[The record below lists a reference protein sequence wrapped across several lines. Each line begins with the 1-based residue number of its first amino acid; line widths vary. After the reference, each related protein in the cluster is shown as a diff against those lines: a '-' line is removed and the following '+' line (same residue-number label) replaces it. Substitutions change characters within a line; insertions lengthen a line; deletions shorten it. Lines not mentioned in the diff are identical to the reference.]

1 MGHCPSCGNSNAA
14 HARFC
19 QACGA
24 ALPEP
29 VSGETLSPD
38 ETSSPGEVRDDSP
51 PVQRE
56 YGGFWVRVVAAIID
70 WMVVGVATGIIAAA
84 AMGLLGVGVT
94 LFVVISWL
102 YEAFLLSSER
112 QATLGKLAM
121 GLVVTDYND
130 RRLTF
135 GRATGRH
142 FAKYLSGVI
151 LWIGYIMV
159 AFTDRKQGLHDMVAS
174 TFVVR
179 TST

>member
-24 ALPEP
+24 SLPDP
-29 VSGETLSPD
+29 VSDESLSPD
-38 ETSSPGEVRDDSP
+38 ETSTTGEVRDDP
-51 PVQRE
+51 RPGQRE

-70 WMVVGVATGIIAAA
+70 SMVVGMATGIIATV
-84 AMGLLGVGVT
+84 AMGMLGVGAT

-174 TFVVR
+174 TLVVKNP
-179 TST
+179 S

>member
-1 MGHCPSCGNSNAA
+1 MVNCPSCGNSNAA

-19 QACGA
+19 QTCGA
-24 ALPEP
+24 SLADQG
-29 VSGETLSPD
+29 SGETLSPSEIRD
-38 ETSSPGEVRDDSP
+38 DTSPG
-51 PVQRE
+51 QRE

-70 WMVVGVATGIIAAA
+70 SMVVGMATGIMVVVA
-84 AMGLLGVGVT
+84 LGMLGTGMT
-94 LFVVISWL
+94 LFFVISWL

-142 FAKYLSGVI
+142 FAKYLSGMI

-159 AFTDRKQGLHDMVAS
+159 AFTDRKQGLHDMIAS
-174 TFVVR
+174 TLVVKQ
-179 TST
+179 SG

>member
-1 MGHCPSCGNSNAA
+1 MGHCPSCGKSNAA

-24 ALPEP
+24 SLPEP

-38 ETSSPGEVRDDSP
+38 EIRDDP
-51 PVQRE
+51 RPGQRE

-70 WMVVGVATGIIAAA
+70 WMVVGMATGIMVVVA
-84 AMGLLGVGVT
+84 LGMLGSGMT

-174 TFVVR
+174 TLVVKNP
-179 TST
+179 S